1 MSIENP
7 KLGLEG
13 ESQSQGWRQEVVL
26 AMTSW
31 WVKYGNNVHYF
42 LFNGYNCKYRKCEA
56 ASQSELL
63 TKVLM

>member
-13 ESQSQGWRQEVVL
+13 KSQSLGLRQEVVL

-31 WVKYGNNVHYF
+31 WGETWKQCPLFSVKWVQ
-42 LFNGYNCKYRKCEA
+42 LQIQK
-56 ASQSELL
+56 
-63 TKVLM
+63 M